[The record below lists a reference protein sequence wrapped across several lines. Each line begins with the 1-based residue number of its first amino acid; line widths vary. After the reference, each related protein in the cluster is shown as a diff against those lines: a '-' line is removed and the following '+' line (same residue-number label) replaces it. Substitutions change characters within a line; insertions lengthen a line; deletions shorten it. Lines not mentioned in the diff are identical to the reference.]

1 MASCAAYSP
10 TPTHSTAV
18 STPLT
23 PDTDDAARAAA
34 YAVMEMNCGSTTR
47 RVTTRVSVIA
57 MAAHVNSS
65 DWNEAKTS
73 PTAEVSFC
81 SATSINPEMPSSTN
95 AATIDRRTLRKAF
108 HSPV

>member
-1 MASCAAYSP
+1 
-10 TPTHSTAV
+10 
-18 STPLT
+18 
-23 PDTDDAARAAA
+23 
-34 YAVMEMNCGSTTR
+34 MEMNCGSTTR

-73 PTAEVSFC
+73 TTAEVSFC
-81 SATSINPEMPSSTN
+81 SATSINPEMPNSTN

-108 HSPV
+108 HSPVWGVRTKTVMRARASITADEHTESIYE